1 MGGRRGVHCQRL
13 EPHFAAAAR
22 TLRTN
27 DPPILFGK
35 VKVPDQIDVAK
46 RFGIGGYPL
55 LLIFRYG
62 KQYNYTGPRDE
73 EGRYIKLE
81 KFLITYSTWKW
92 GGKVWS
98 ILQCE

>member
-1 MGGRRGVHCQRL
+1 M
-13 EPHFAAAAR
+13 
-22 TLRTN
+22 
-27 DPPILFGK
+27 
-35 VKVPDQIDVAK
+35 KVPDQIDVAK

-81 KFLITYSTWKW
+81 KFLITYST
-92 GGKVWS
+92 
-98 ILQCE
+98 

>member
-1 MGGRRGVHCQRL
+1 M
-13 EPHFAAAAR
+13 AAAR
-22 TLRTN
+22 ILRTN

-73 EGRYIKLE
+73 EGRYIMTAVGSS
-81 KFLITYSTWKW
+81 LIPWL
-92 GGKVWS
+92 
-98 ILQCE
+98 INI